1 MLSLMFWRDWS
12 LSYRN
17 AKIWARCRWGFC
29 LSSPNFP
36 LSSGTW
42 INQETESTLSSVSLP
57 RPLLASFNC
66 HCGSPSLT
74 LDKLYCKR
82 KSWSKKLTHKLSLA
96 RTCEKTKILSSHE
109 DSNLSPSDYVVNLFF
124 FLYLSIVQ
132 FRTLLISFSLPHAFR
147 MFNDLVYALT
157 RTFRCS
163 LVGITSPELAEVA
176 DVRIINSRGG
186 LVLFF
191 HFYLSLEMDNFIHS
205 KACSTITVFP
215 CSDSLIWTPY
225 RRGRGRVSRI
235 GYSWETVII
244 YHRGRGVGVF
254 GGFWLCHN
262 NFTWSALKAF

>member
-1 MLSLMFWRDWS
+1 MPSLMFWRDWS

-42 INQETESTLSSVSLP
+42 IKQETESTLSSVSLP
-57 RPLLASFNC
+57 GPLLASFNC

-74 LDKLYCKR
+74 LDKLYYLWHEHAKKR
-82 KSWSKKLTHKLSLA
+82 KFWVPTRIPTWVPRIMWS
-96 RTCEKTKILSSHE
+96 I
-109 DSNLSPSDYVVNLFF
+109 YFV

-132 FRTLLISFSLPHAFR
+132 FWTLLISFSLPHAFR
-147 MFNDLVYALT
+147 MFNDLVFALT

-215 CSDSLIWTPY
+215 CSDSLIWTTY

>member
-1 MLSLMFWRDWS
+1 MRFLSFITKLPTFIWHMNKPGDWVDFK
-12 LSYRN
+12 LS
-17 AKIWARCRWGFC
+17 
-29 LSSPNFP
+29 FP
-36 LSSGTW
+36 
-42 INQETESTLSSVSLP
+42 P
-57 RPLLASFNC
+57 RPSSRLFNC
-66 HCGSPSLT
+66 HCGSSSVT

-96 RTCEKTKILSSHE
+96 RTCDKRKFWVPTRIPTWVPRIMWSI
-109 DSNLSPSDYVVNLFF
+109 YFV

-176 DVRIINSRGG
+176 DVRIIHSSGG